1 MRSADPGSAPRKA
14 TASCLY
20 RGWIRHRR
28 YAPQAHHFRY
38 PLFLAYL
45 DLDEID
51 SVFAGRWLW
60 SSRRPALA
68 RFDRRDHLG
77 DPDTPLSTA
86 VRDLVAAETGRRPEG
101 PIRLLTNLRYF
112 GSCFN
117 PVSFYYCFDS
127 SGTTIETLVSE
138 VHNTPWG
145 ERYCYVLSESEA
157 PRSRSR
163 LLYRAAKRFH
173 VSPFMPMDME
183 YEWTT
188 TTPDSR
194 LVVNI
199 DNFENGT
206 RLFDATLVL
215 RRREI
220 AGPELA
226 RTLLRFPFMTA
237 RVVLWIY
244 WEAFRLWL
252 KKTPFYPHPETLPSS
267 LPPRR

>member
-1 MRSADPGSAPRKA
+1 MSVPDSRSSRNSRP
-14 TASCLY
+14 ASCLY

-28 YAPQAHHFRY
+28 YAPREHEFRY

-45 DLDEID
+45 DLDQLD

-77 DPDTPLSTA
+77 DPDVPLATA

-112 GSCFN
+112 GHCFN
-117 PVSFYYCFDS
+117 PVSFYYCFDAA
-127 SGTTIETLVSE
+127 GQNVETLVAE

-145 ERYCYVLSESEA
+145 ERHCYVLAEA
-157 PRSRSR
+157 DTPHGRTSIRYRSS
-163 LLYRAAKRFH
+163 KRFH
-173 VSPFMPMDME
+173 VSPFMSMDME

-188 TTPDSR
+188 TVPGSR

-199 DNFENGT
+199 ENFESDT

-220 AGPELA
+220 SGRELA
-226 RTLLRFPFMTA
+226 RTLLRFPFMTV

-252 KKTPFYPHPETLPSS
+252 KKTPFHPHPDTLPSS
-267 LPPRR
+267 PPPGQ